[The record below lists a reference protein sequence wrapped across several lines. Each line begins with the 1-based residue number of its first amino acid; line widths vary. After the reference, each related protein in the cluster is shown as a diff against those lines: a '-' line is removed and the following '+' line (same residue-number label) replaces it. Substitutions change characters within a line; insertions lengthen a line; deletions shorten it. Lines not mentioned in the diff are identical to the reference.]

1 MICRLIATALLLLI
15 PFAGHPVFGQEG
27 ESGRAEEEKIM
38 EAVFRHQI
46 QRCSPGATK
55 RIYLLSLAGKD
66 PADEFMARFGD
77 DDLTVKKQSELK
89 SSEDTSEFVDK
100 ETGQPALLLRID
112 KVKRLGDAEAEVE
125 GSCGAAGWSGK
136 GYKYTLSLEDER
148 WVVKKAEMIW
158 IA

>member
-46 QRCSPGATK
+46 QHCSPK
-55 RIYLLSLAGKD
+55 SRKVVYLLSLAGKD
-66 PADEFMARFGD
+66 PADEFTSRFKD

-89 SSEDTSEFVDK
+89 SNELGEFIDK
-100 ETGQPALLLRID
+100 ETGKPALLLRID
-112 KVKRLGDAEAEVE
+112 KIKRLGAAEAEVE
-125 GSCGAAGWSGK
+125 GSCGAAGWSGE
-136 GYKYTLSLEDER
+136 GYKYTLFLEEQK
-148 WVVKKAEMIW
+148 WVVNKAEIIW

>member
-15 PFAGHPVFGQEG
+15 PFVGHPVFGQEG

-66 PADEFMARFGD
+66 PADEFMGRFKD
-77 DDLTVKKQSELK
+77 DDLTVKKQSQLK
-89 SSEDTSEFVDK
+89 SNELGEFVDK
-100 ETGQPALLLRID
+100 ETGTPALLLRID
-112 KVKRLGDAEAEVE
+112 KVKRPGDAEAEVE
-125 GSCGAAGWSGK
+125 G
-136 GYKYTLSLEDER
+136 
-148 WVVKKAEMIW
+148 
-158 IA
+158 